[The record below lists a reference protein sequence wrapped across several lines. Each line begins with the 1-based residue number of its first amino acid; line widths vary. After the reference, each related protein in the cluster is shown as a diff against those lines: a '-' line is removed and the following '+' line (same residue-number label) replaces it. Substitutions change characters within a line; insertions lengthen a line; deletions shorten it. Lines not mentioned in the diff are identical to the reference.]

1 MSDHILLNYLRY
13 MQTDCNL
20 KITGDEFGTTGYS
33 LGMSKDMTTEEKVL
47 KKVIRIVF
55 IQLNKM

>member
-1 MSDHILLNYLRY
+1 

-33 LGMSKDMTTEEKVL
+33 LGMSKDMTTEEKVR
-47 KKVIRIVF
+47 KFTIRIVF
-55 IQLNKM
+55 IQLNKIH